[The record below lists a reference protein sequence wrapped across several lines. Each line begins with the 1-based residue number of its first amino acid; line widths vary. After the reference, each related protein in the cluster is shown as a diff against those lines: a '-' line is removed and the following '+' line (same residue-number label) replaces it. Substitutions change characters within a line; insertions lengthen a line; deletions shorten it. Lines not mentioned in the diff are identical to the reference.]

1 MLNDDISVSGDDAS
15 QRETHDRYNNVELPT
30 EGGRRYIDA
39 SREENQIG
47 RPPKLCMLN
56 DDIFVSGH
64 DVSKREMRERY
75 DAVLPT
81 EGGRRSFDASRREKL
96 ERARIPLSNLDD
108 DALYRSGYD
117 QRDDDAMC
125 VRADENSSNTKAQ
138 ELRRNDGKHGYS
150 MEMITSS
157 SELTRLVTTR
167 QRDKS
172 TGGIDIYVRERVPQ
186 QIEMKPPVGHR
197 PNVDGCLDFPDAFGL
212 TKTPQ
217 VEKSY
222 QRYVVL
228 PRNDKR
234 SPGQL
239 SGNTEART
247 DVSSIG
253 MPKRAVNRLMDN
265 GQLRRQEV
273 ISGDDAVYQEEAPDR
288 KSVV

>member
-1 MLNDDISVSGDDAS
+1 MLNDDIFVSGDDAS

-39 SREENQIG
+39 SRGENQIG

-108 DALYRSGYD
+108 DAVYGSGYD
-117 QRDDDAMC
+117 QRDDDATC
-125 VRADENSSNTKAQ
+125 VGADENNSDANAQ
-138 ELRRNDGKHGYS
+138 ELRRKHGYS

-157 SELTRLVTTR
+157 SEPTRLVTTR

-186 QIEMKPPVGHR
+186 QVEMKPPVGHR

-228 PRNDKR
+228 PRDDKR

-239 SGNTEART
+239 PGNNEART

-253 MPKRAVNRLMDN
+253 IPKRAVNRLMDN
-265 GQLRRQEV
+265 G
-273 ISGDDAVYQEEAPDR
+273 
-288 KSVV
+288 